1 MTRLS
6 TIPRLGFKQW
16 LKVAELLAKRLPVQL
31 AIRNLV
37 SWDTHAADAD
47 GYTVTVACARDLA
60 PVAIANLGLIGK
72 ADATRM
78 HELVLVF
85 DCPVDQIPPAV
96 QQAVRESPL
105 APRITLLGYD
115 KTQQWV
121 ARRINWGWV
130 HCWLLWSL
138 AIRHTRTRALVLHDL
153 DAFSLDPVLFD
164 RLYTNWAESGAEF
177 CGIQWVN
184 WNGIDAAMEL
194 VPTLE
199 LVLDAS
205 FVRRNF
211 RPSDLFNKLRFVDGR
226 VIEFDTM
233 LYVQHHSPR
242 RVVRP
247 IDENQLV
254 HQSQVISQYTNFVA
268 GRTDFANRTHGLPVL
283 FYLLHLGG
291 DSAPMASA
299 GKLLADNRV
308 RTIPFAG
315 RPLYV
320 DGIHPMSWA
329 WFEKQIRR
337 AEQRLF
343 GATRPEVEEYLR
355 GFIERAG
362 TERTVGVESGANA
375 VPAR

>member
-6 TIPRLGFKQW
+6 MIPRLG
-16 LKVAELLAKRLPVQL
+16 LTRLRRLPIQL

-37 SWDTHAADAD
+37 SWDTRAADAD
-47 GYTVTVACARDLA
+47 AYTVTVACMRELA

-85 DCPVDQIPPAV
+85 DCPVDQIPRAV

-115 KTQQWV
+115 KMQHWV
-121 ARRINWGWV
+121 GRRINWGWV
-130 HCWLLWSL
+130 YSWLSWSL
-138 AIRHTRTRALVLHDL
+138 AIRHTRTRALVIHDL
-153 DAFSLDPVLFD
+153 DALSLDPLLFE

-177 CGIQWVN
+177 CGIQQYN

-194 VPTLE
+194 VTTFE

-211 RPSDLFNKLRFVDGR
+211 RPPDLFNKVELVDGR
-226 VIEFDTM
+226 VVDFDTM
-233 LYVQHHSPR
+233 LFAQRRSPR

-247 IDENQLV
+247 INENQLV
-254 HQSQVISQYTNFVA
+254 HQSQLICQYTNFVA
-268 GRTDFANRTHGLPVL
+268 GRTDFANRTHGLPML
-283 FYLLHLGG
+283 IYLLHLGG
-291 DSAPMASA
+291 DSAPMVSA

-315 RPLYV
+315 RPLHV
-320 DGIHPMSWA
+320 DGIHAMSWA

-337 AEQRLF
+337 VEQRLF

-355 GFIERAG
+355 GIIGRAG
-362 TERTVGVESGANA
+362 TERVVGVESGANA
-375 VPAR
+375 VVAR